1 MESAN
6 LVLRTVNAV
15 AGGTI
20 QAMFTWNNIDLRT
33 VLGDMYDRYDKF
45 NLILDGMAS
54 QRTADNLGVTDNDL
68 MLNITISGLPFINQ
82 TYDTSKNLNTSRA
95 ILAPIRFI
103 RSSVFSF
110 DYDGGYFITFGK
122 SQEVCNITIQLTR
135 LDNSGIGSA
144 SVFPHCV
151 YYFHIVGI
159 PNSDN
164 KQLTPPE
171 RMDNNR
177 GFLK

>member
-1 MESAN
+1 MENAN

-15 AGGTI
+15 SGGTI
-20 QAMFTWNNIDLRT
+20 RAINTWNNIDLRAL
-33 VLGDMYDRYDKF
+33 LGDMYDRYDKF
-45 NLILDGMAS
+45 NLILDGIAS
-54 QRTADNLGVTDNDL
+54 QRTAADLGVVDDDI

-82 TYDTSKNLNTSRA
+82 TYDAGRNINTSRA
-95 ILAPIRFI
+95 ILAPIRFMRNTI
-103 RSSVFSF
+103 FSY
-110 DYDGGYFITFGK
+110 DYNGGYFITFGK
-122 SQEVCNITIQLTR
+122 SQDVCNITIQLTR

-151 YYFHIVGI
+151 YYFHIIGV